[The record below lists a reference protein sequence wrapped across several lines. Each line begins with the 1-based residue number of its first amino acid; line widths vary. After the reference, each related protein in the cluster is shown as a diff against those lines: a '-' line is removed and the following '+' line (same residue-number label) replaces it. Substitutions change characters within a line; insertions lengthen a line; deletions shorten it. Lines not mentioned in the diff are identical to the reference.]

1 MIMAEKRPSEQKLKA
16 AKAQS
21 VADRTGT
28 GVEMAREMQSRADQ
42 SDIVKHGQ

>member
-1 MIMAEKRPSEQKLKA
+1 MAEKQPSEQKLKA

-21 VADRTGT
+21 IADRTGV
-28 GVEMAREMQSRADQ
+28 GEECAREMQSEADQ